1 MTRVVESREIGMA
14 YRLVIFTVREE
25 KEKRLDWDA
34 IYAKNDI
41 AKELQ
46 CCCVV
51 WL

>member
-1 MTRVVESREIGMA
+1 MVELREIGMA
-14 YRLVIFTVREE
+14 YRLVIFTVGE
-25 KEKRLDWDA
+25 KGEKRLDWDA

-46 CCCVV
+46 CCCV